1 MFFVLLLTIPVFVS
15 LFWAAVLHTL
25 DQPDQLPKRMIGS
38 FFLIASV
45 IFFSNLLYF
54 GEFKNLYA
62 VVDSFF
68 ILATVVVHPIFYIY
82 FRLLTV
88 DPKFD
93 IKKHG
98 KYFVPGLIVFFLYLG
113 GAISIGFNAYKEWL
127 FTSTSAL
134 PVTSQKYMDAICLS
148 SRVLFLFQA
157 ILAIKA
163 NIQLIAKFGKKARN
177 FYSNPENTHTKYAYM
192 VNYIMI
198 AIAVVSIVDVV
209 LGRESVKASPEGIMI
224 QSFVYVALIFV
235 LGFLTHQQEIL
246 NPFYDTTED
255 SDLDDEDDE
264 PENIIKADIV
274 FESSADQIL
283 HEKINQL
290 FQDPKFF
297 LNPNL
302 TINEV
307 ASVVGTNRTYI
318 SGFINKYYGQN
329 FCAFVNKFRYNHVLK
344 IVRRYPDTSLFEL
357 SETCGFGS
365 TDSLK
370 RSIHHVTGMRI
381 KEWRTAVNN
390 DYDLEK

>member
-1 MFFVLLLTIPVFVS
+1 MFVVPLLTIPVFVS
-15 LFWAAVLHTL
+15 LFWAAVLHTFE
-25 DQPDQLPKRMIGS
+25 DPNQLPKRMIGS
-38 FFLIASV
+38 FFLIASL

-62 VVDSFF
+62 IVDPFF

-88 DPKFD
+88 DPKFE

-98 KYFVPGLIVFFLYLG
+98 KYFVPGFIVFLLYLG
-113 GAISIGFNAYKEWL
+113 GAINIGFDAYKEWL

-134 PVTSQKYMDAICLS
+134 PVTSQKYMDAICLI
-148 SRVLFLFQA
+148 SRMLFLFQA

-163 NIQLIAKFGKKARN
+163 NIQLIGKFGRKARN
-177 FYSNPENTHTKYAYM
+177 FYSNSKNTNTIYVYM
-192 VNYIMI
+192 ANYIMI

-224 QSFVYVALIFV
+224 QASVYVLLIFL
-235 LGFLTHQQEIL
+235 LGLLTHQQEIL
-246 NPFYDTTED
+246 NPVYDTNED
-255 SDLDDEDDE
+255 TDLDDEE
-264 PENIIKADIV
+264 PENIIQKDIV
-274 FESSADQIL
+274 FESVADELL
-283 HEKINQL
+283 HEKINLL
-290 FQDPKFF
+290 FQNPKFF

-329 FCAFVNKFRYNHVLK
+329 FCTFVNSFRYNHVL
-344 IVRRYPDTSLFEL
+344 ITVRRYPDTSLYEL
-357 SETCGFGS
+357 SETCGYGS
-365 TDSLK
+365 VDSLK
-370 RSIHHVTGMRI
+370 RSILQATGMRI
-381 KEWRTAVNN
+381 KEWRNAVNN